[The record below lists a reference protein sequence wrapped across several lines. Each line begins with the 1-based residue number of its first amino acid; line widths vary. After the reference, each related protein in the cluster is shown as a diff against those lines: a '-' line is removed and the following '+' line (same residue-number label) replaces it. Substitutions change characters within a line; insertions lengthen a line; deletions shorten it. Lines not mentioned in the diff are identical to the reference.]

1 MVARRITERMAR
13 AVTGRVVSRKVPR
26 LIKMLIM
33 MRVTSDKESGR
44 TISDGAAAAAKGAGT
59 PRARGHSARNA
70 CTADGGCMQPHRP
83 TSVIARDDGYQELRL
98 QERWRARVRP
108 SGTAVG
114 HGRRARPS
122 GTMSAVGRSKL
133 QHWRC
138 CSRHGRPPSSR
149 ERKGVGL
156 GGCKNWQAV
165 GKGRREG
172 RAAATASLRRRRAVP
187 CMQLGL
193 LRDALHLQDAL
204 DLLHGAVDPH
214 HRVAVVP
221 VVVDRPPALLL
232 RAVPLPLQRY
242 DQRLR
247 ESVGP
252 FLGRV

>member
-59 PRARGHSARNA
+59 PRARGHAARNA

-114 HGRRARPS
+114 YGRRARPS
-122 GTMSAVGRSKL
+122 GTAVGYDVGRRPIKTAALAML
-133 QHWRC
+133 QPPRPTPVLTREEGRRTWRLQELAGC
-138 CSRHGRPPSSR
+138 REGASGRPRSR
-149 ERKGVGL
+149 DGL
-156 GGCKNWQAV
+156 TPTTTRRALHAARPPPRCPAPAGCP
-165 GKGRREG
+165 GS
-172 RAAATASLRRRRAVP
+172 AARRRRSASSRRGRASGRGP
-187 CMQLGL
+187 PSCAPPPRGPAPAA
-193 LRDALHLQDAL
+193 AL
-204 DLLHGAVDPH
+204 
-214 HRVAVVP
+214 
-221 VVVDRPPALLL
+221 
-232 RAVPLPLQRY
+232 
-242 DQRLR
+242 
-247 ESVGP
+247 
-252 FLGRV
+252 